1 MPLRISR
8 RGFVASTGV
17 AAIAGTGVNA
27 RPAERLGITDLCVDG
42 IPTSLNLHS
51 AAPRLSWKLQSARRA
66 TVQRGYRVGVASSR
80 EKAMKGAF
88 DLWDTGQVDG
98 ARSFDIGYRGTPLAS
113 RTRCYWQV
121 EVWDDQGA
129 RARSAIA
136 SWEMGLL
143 READWSSAWLGAETA
158 IMRGDRLAGLPWLGG
173 SNDERAGQAGRSYR
187 LSIDLPQPA
196 TLTIFLNVNR
206 QPELFMDNS
215 PVPLPP
221 RDPDAFGP
229 PPPYKVTMSAQLGRH
244 VLALFVPGRVGA
256 KPPRCAMLV
265 RAELESGETIRVD
278 GTRARTAAGRP
289 DHWNEPGP
297 VDQDWEAVRTAEGE
311 GAAFPGEGAFL
322 LRRSFNAT
330 GSVRSARLYMLALGS
345 YVPMLNGRRVGDQQ
359 VTPEWTDFRRHALY
373 RTYDVTDMIKPGGN
387 VLGAV
392 VGDGWYG
399 SYLAPAGRFGFG
411 AAPLRLRAQLEIDY
425 ADGRREIIASDDH
438 WSLARASIISSE
450 IYNGEDVDARLDQ
463 PGWADV
469 GFSPR
474 APLWEPAQAVE
485 TAKIALLGAAVQPIR
500 PSRLLKPKSI
510 NRRSDGSTVVD
521 FGQNFAGWVRLRVQ
535 GESGRKL
542 TMRFAELL
550 TEGGDVDQSNLR
562 AARATDSYIVRGG
575 EGEEVFEPLF
585 TYHGFQ
591 YVQIHGLSRP
601 LAADAIDG
609 VVVHSSLPE
618 TGQLTLGQYVPQ
630 RLWQNGL
637 WSQRSN
643 FFGTP
648 TDCPQ
653 RDERL
658 GWTGD
663 AHVFWDAACFNMDT
677 AAFTRKFMLDLRDG
691 QREDGSFPDM
701 APDSDRANFTGP
713 GSSPGWGDAGVFI
726 PWTSWRRFGDTAVID
741 EHWEAMDRFLE
752 SIRVPNPDL
761 LWKNRRGNDYGD
773 WLSLDG
779 KEPGDPTT
787 PKDLVGTAMWKAAAD
802 AMADMAAATGRNDAN
817 RRYRELSGAIV
828 RAFNSA
834 YVRPDGIVGN
844 GSQTG
849 YILALHFNLLPDE
862 LRKPA
867 TEKLVADIEGRGK
880 LLSTGFLGTPYSL
893 DVLAEAGHD
902 GLVYDLLLRTAYP
915 SWGYMIAHGATTIW
929 ERWNGDVGSRV
940 MNSFNHYALGA
951 VAGFMFRRIA
961 GIDPIEPGFARFAF
975 NPVFDARM
983 RKAGGRYESQAG
995 LIATAWEWRSD
1006 RDFALEISVP
1016 PNARCAVH
1024 LPTRSIDSV
1033 REGGRQI
1040 GRRGGFQPIAR
1051 DGRLVL
1057 GIGSGDYTFTV
1068 TS

>member
-1 MPLRISR
+1 
-8 RGFVASTGV
+8 VD
-17 AAIAGTGVNA
+17 A
-27 RPAERLGITDLCVDG
+27 RPVKSPSITELCVDG
-42 IPTSLNLHS
+42 IPTSLNLHA

-66 TVQRGYRVGVASSR
+66 TVQQRYRIGVASSR
-80 EKAMKGAF
+80 ANAMEGAF
-88 DLWDTGQVDG
+88 DLWDSGQVEST
-98 ARSFDIGYRGTPLAS
+98 RSFDIRYRGKPLTS

-121 EVWDDQGA
+121 EVWDDRGA
-129 RARSAIA
+129 YARSAIA

-143 READWSSAWLGAETA
+143 REDDWSSVWIGAETA
-158 IMRGDRLAGLPWLGG
+158 VMRGDRLAGLPWLGG
-173 SNDERAGQAGRSYR
+173 SNDAQAGGAGRSYR
-187 LSIDLPQPA
+187 LPIDLPQPA
-196 TLTIFLNVNR
+196 KLTIFLNSNH
-206 QPELFMDNS
+206 QPEAFLDGS
-215 PVPLPP
+215 PVRLPP

-229 PPPYKVTMSAQLGRH
+229 PPPYKVTMSAPRGRH
-244 VLALFVPGRVGA
+244 LLALFVPGRAGA
-256 KPPRCAMLV
+256 KSPRGAMLV
-265 RAELESGETIRVD
+265 QAELQSGETIRID
-278 GTRARTAAGRP
+278 GTGARTTAGRP
-289 DHWNEPGP
+289 DHWNEPGL
-297 VDQDWEAVRTAEGE
+297 DEQGWEVVRAADGE

-322 LRRSFNAT
+322 LRRAFNAT
-330 GSVRSARLYMLALGS
+330 GSVRSARLYMVALGS
-345 YVPMLNGRRVGDQQ
+345 YVPMLNGRRVGDRQ
-359 VTPEWTDFRRHALY
+359 VTPEWTDFRRHVLY
-373 RTYDVTDMIKPGGN
+373 RAYDVTDEVKPGAN
-387 VLGAV
+387 VLGAI

-411 AAPLRLRAQLEIDY
+411 GAPLRLRAQLEIDY
-425 ADGRREIIASDDH
+425 ADGRRETIASDDR
-438 WSLARASIISSE
+438 WSVARASITSSE
-450 IYNGEDVDARLDQ
+450 IYNGEEVDARLDQ

-469 GFSPR
+469 GFSPS
-474 APLWEPAQAVE
+474 APLWEPAQAVD
-485 TAKIALLGAAVQPIR
+485 TARIDLLGAAVQPIK
-500 PSRLLKPKSI
+500 PSQLLKPKSI
-510 NRRSDGSTVVD
+510 DRRSDGSAVVD
-521 FGQNFAGWVRLRVQ
+521 FGQNFAGWIRLRVQ

-550 TEGGDVDQSNLR
+550 TDKGEVDQSNLR
-562 AARATDSYIVRGG
+562 AARATDTYTLRGG
-575 EGEEVFEPLF
+575 GGEETFEPLF
-585 TYHGFQ
+585 TYHGFR
-591 YVQIHGLSRP
+591 YVQIDGLRGP
-601 LAADAIDG
+601 LAEDAIDG

-618 TGQLTLGQYVPQ
+618 TGQLALGQYVPQ

-701 APDSDRANFTGP
+701 APDNDRANFTGP
-713 GSSPGWGDAGVFI
+713 GSSPGWGDAGIFL
-726 PWTSWRRFGDTAVID
+726 PWTSWQRFGDTAVID
-741 EHWEAMDRFLE
+741 EHWEAMERFLE
-752 SIRVPNPDL
+752 SIRGPNPDL

-779 KEPGDPTT
+779 KQPGDPTT

-802 AMADMAAATGRNDAN
+802 AMADMAVATGRSDEN
-817 RRYRELSGAIV
+817 RRYRELSGAIGQ
-828 RAFNSA
+828 AFNRA
-834 YVRPDGIVGN
+834 YVRPDGTVGN

-849 YILALHFNLLPDE
+849 YILALHFNLLPNA

-867 TEKLVADIEGRGK
+867 TGKLVADIERRGK

-902 GLVYDLLLRTAYP
+902 SLVYDLLLRTAYP
-915 SWGYMIAHGATTIW
+915 SWGYMIARNATTIW
-929 ERWNGDVGSRV
+929 ERWNGDVGSRA

-961 GIDPIEPGFARFAF
+961 GINPTEPGFARFEF

-983 RKAGGRYESQAG
+983 RKAGGQYESQMG

-1006 RDFALEISVP
+1006 RDFALDISVP
-1016 PNARCAVH
+1016 ANARCALH
-1024 LPTRSIDSV
+1024 LPTRSIDNV

-1040 GRRGGFQPIAR
+1040 GRRTGFKPIAG
-1051 DGRLVL
+1051 DDRLVL
-1057 GIGSGDYTFTV
+1057 EIGSGDYVFTLRP
-1068 TS
+1068 

>member
-1 MPLRISR
+1 MPLKVSR
-8 RGFVASTGV
+8 RGFVASSGA
-17 AAIAGTGVNA
+17 AAIAGTGANA
-27 RPAERLGITDLCVDG
+27 RSMESLGIEDLCVDG
-42 IPTSLNLHS
+42 IPTSLNLHT
-51 AAPRLSWKLQSARRA
+51 AVPRLSWKLRSARRA
-66 TVQRGYRVGVASSR
+66 TVQQRYRIGVASSR
-80 EKAMKGAF
+80 ENAMKGAF
-88 DLWDTGQVDG
+88 DLWDSGQVES
-98 ARSFDIGYRGTPLAS
+98 AQSFDIRYRGKPLIS
-113 RTRCYWQV
+113 RTRPHWQV

-129 RARSAIA
+129 HARSAIA

-143 READWSSAWLGAETA
+143 REDDWSSAWIGAETA
-158 IMRGDRLAGLPWLGG
+158 IMREDRLAGLPWLGG
-173 SNDERAGQAGRSYR
+173 SNDAQASGAGRSYR
-187 LSIDLPQPA
+187 LAIDLPQPA
-196 TLTIFLNVNR
+196 TLTIFLNANR
-206 QPELFMDNS
+206 QPEVFLDGR

-229 PPPYKVTMSAQLGRH
+229 SPPYKVTISVPRGRR
-244 VLALFVPGRVGA
+244 LLTLFVPGRAGA
-256 KPPRCAMLV
+256 KPPRGAMLV
-265 RAELESGETIRVD
+265 RAELPSGKTMRID

-289 DHWNEPGP
+289 ARWNEPGL
-297 VDQDWEAVRTAEGE
+297 DDRDWEAVRAADGE

-322 LRRSFNAT
+322 LRRAFDAT
-330 GSVRSARLYMLALGS
+330 GSMRSARLYMVALGS
-345 YVPMLNGRRVGDQQ
+345 YVPMLNGRRVGDRQ
-359 VTPEWTDFRRHALY
+359 VTPEWTDFRRHVLY
-373 RTYDVTDMIKPGGN
+373 RAYDVTDQVKPGAN
-387 VLGAV
+387 VLGAI

-411 AAPLRLRAQLEIDY
+411 GAPLRLRAQLEIDY
-425 ADGRREIIASDDH
+425 ADGRREIIASDDR
-438 WSLARASIISSE
+438 WSVARASITSSD
-450 IYNGEDVDARLDQ
+450 IYNGEEVDARLDQ

-474 APLWEPAQAVE
+474 APLWEPAQAVD
-485 TAKIALLGAAVQPIR
+485 TAKIDLLGAAVQPIK
-500 PSRLLKPKSI
+500 PSQWLKPKSI
-510 NRRSDGSTVVD
+510 DRRSDGSAVVD
-521 FGQNFAGWVRLRVQ
+521 FGQNFAGWVRLRVR

-550 TEGGDVDQSNLR
+550 TKGGDVDQTNLR
-562 AARATDSYIVRGG
+562 AARATDTYTLRGG
-575 EGEEVFEPLF
+575 AAETFEPFF
-585 TYHGFQ
+585 TYHGFR
-591 YVQIHGLSRP
+591 YVQIEGLSGP

-691 QREDGSFPDM
+691 QREDGSFPDV

-713 GSSPGWGDAGVFI
+713 GSSPGWGDAGVFL

-752 SIRVPNPDL
+752 SIRAPNPDL

-802 AMADMAAATGRNDAN
+802 AMVDMAAATGRSDENH
-817 RRYRELSGAIV
+817 RYRELSAAIG
-828 RAFNSA
+828 RAFNRA
-834 YVRPDGIVGN
+834 YVGPDGTVGN

-849 YILALHFNLLPDE
+849 YILALHFNLLPGV

-867 TEKLVADIEGRGK
+867 TEKLVADIERRGK

-902 GLVYDLLLRTAYP
+902 SLVYDLLLRTAYP
-915 SWGYMIAHGATTIW
+915 SWGYMIAHNATTIW

-940 MNSFNHYALGA
+940 MNSFNHYALGG

-961 GIDPIEPGFARFAF
+961 GISPIEPGFARFEF
-975 NPVFDARM
+975 NPIFDARM

-1006 RDFALEISVP
+1006 REFALDISIP
-1016 PNARCAVH
+1016 ANARCTLH
-1024 LPTRSIDSV
+1024 LPTRSIDNV
-1033 REGGRQI
+1033 LEGGRRI
-1040 GRRGGFQPIAR
+1040 GGRSGFKPIAR
-1051 DGRLVL
+1051 EGRLVL
-1057 GIGSGDYTFTV
+1057 EIGSGDYAFTLKP
-1068 TS
+1068 